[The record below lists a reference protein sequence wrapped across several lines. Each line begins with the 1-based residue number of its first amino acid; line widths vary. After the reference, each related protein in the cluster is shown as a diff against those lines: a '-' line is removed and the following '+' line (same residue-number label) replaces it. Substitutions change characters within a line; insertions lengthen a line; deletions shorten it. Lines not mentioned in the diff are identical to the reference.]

1 MRACLARTT
10 LSAQRWASRCV
21 YSDAHH
27 YRVLGLDPGASAADV
42 HRAFL
47 AAARETH
54 PDLAPATG
62 AAQAAA
68 TARFQ
73 EVNAAFE
80 ALQQARVGRQWL
92 GKASDSA
99 RRERQAQ
106 RAQAEQARQAAR
118 VKQGYPLG
126 LLLLLGNLLLWNS
139 TRGDDEPPLANGGAA
154 SAGNG
159 RGGERFVDT
168 RASWRAAK
176 AAVRSA
182 EPAAASAEPAAE
194 AVAAGAEAAA
204 EPASGGE
211 ESAEGGYRRYLV
223 FGPRDAARFWSGER
237 TAGGRGRDA
246 PAAAVADQAAAEK
259 VEQGNRRGPG

>member
-1 MRACLARTT
+1 MRACLGRTT

-99 RRERQAQ
+99 RHERQAQ

-126 LLLLLGNLLLWNS
+126 LLLLLGNLLLWGS

-176 AAVRSA
+176 AAVLSA
-182 EPAAASAEPAAE
+182 EPAAASAEPVAE

-237 TAGGRGRDA
+237 TAGGRDA
-246 PAAAVADQAAAEK
+246 PAAAVAEQAAEK
-259 VEQGNRRGPG
+259 VEQGSRRGPG